1 MMWWQS
7 FSIVFGLDLLSF
19 IVACPVKCKCTWY
32 RRNKH
37 ANVHCRSRNL
47 TEIPHGIPRQTVLL
61 DLQNNNLRYIKPKA
75 FEHLTNLK
83 SLLLMGTN
91 LKNLSAD
98 AFVGLQ
104 NLRELTLTSN
114 RIATLEIIF
123 GLGLLSL
130 VVACPLKCKCTWNRR
145 NKLAS
150 VHCRSRNLTEVP
162 HGIPRLTLLLDLQNN
177 DLQEQCRY
185 YMK

>member
-1 MMWWQS
+1 MWWQS
-7 FSIVFGLDLLSF
+7 FSIVFGLGLLSF
-19 IVACPVKCKCTWY
+19 IVACPMKCKCTWY

-98 AFVGLQ
+98 AFAGLQ
-104 NLRELTLTSN
+104 NLRELTLTNN
-114 RIATLEIIF
+114 RIATLEMGFFQIF
-123 GLGLLSL
+123 DE
-130 VVACPLKCKCTWNRR
+130 VAIPWYWEQRDKSNRSIHVSWIR
-145 NKLAS
+145 S
-150 VHCRSRNLTEVP
+150 VE
-162 HGIPRLTLLLDLQNN
+162 N
-177 DLQEQCRY
+177 DVATQ
-185 YMK
+185 